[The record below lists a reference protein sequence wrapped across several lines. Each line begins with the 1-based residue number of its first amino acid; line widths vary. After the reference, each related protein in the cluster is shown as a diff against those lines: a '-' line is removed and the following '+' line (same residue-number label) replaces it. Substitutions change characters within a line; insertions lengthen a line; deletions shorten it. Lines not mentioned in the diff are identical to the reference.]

1 MAAPL
6 QLGLTDYE
14 QTYAKKK
21 TRRQRFLDEMEA
33 TVPWDAFLALISP
46 VYHRPSAKGGRP
58 PFPLEVMLRIHLLQQ
73 WFTLSDPLMEEM
85 LIDTPCFRRFAGID
99 MVEDRIP
106 DETTILNFRHLLE
119 ENRIA
124 EQILETVNQSLR
136 EKGVMLKE
144 GTILDATIINAPS
157 STKNKTGERDPEMH
171 SVAKGNQWFFGM
183 RCHIGVDAASG
194 LVHSVVSTAA
204 NVHELNTAADRVH
217 GEERVIYGDSGHIGI
232 EKREAFK
239 DCEAEMR
246 IAMKPGQR
254 RVLPDTPEGRLLDLM
269 EAAKAHVRAKVEH
282 PFRIIKCQFGFR
294 KVFYR
299 GIRKNNLKLTML
311 FALAN
316 LWMVR
321 ERCPSTA

>member
-6 QLGLTDYE
+6 QLGFTDYE

-157 STKNKTGERDPEMH
+157 STKNKKGERDPEMH

-316 LWMVR
+316 LWMMR

>member
-6 QLGLTDYE
+6 QLGFTDYE

-136 EKGVMLKE
+136 EKGVILKE

-157 STKNKTGERDPEMH
+157 STKNKKGERDPEMH

-316 LWMVR
+316 LWMMR

>member
-1 MAAPL
+1 
-6 QLGLTDYE
+6 
-14 QTYAKKK
+14 
-21 TRRQRFLDEMEA
+21 
-33 TVPWDAFLALISP
+33 
-46 VYHRPSAKGGRP
+46 
-58 PFPLEVMLRIHLLQQ
+58 
-73 WFTLSDPLMEEM
+73 
-85 LIDTPCFRRFAGID
+85 
-99 MVEDRIP
+99 
-106 DETTILNFRHLLE
+106 
-119 ENRIA
+119 
-124 EQILETVNQSLR
+124 VNQSLR

-157 STKNKTGERDPEMH
+157 STKNKKGERDPEMH
-171 SVAKGNQWFFGM
+171 SVAKGKQWFFGM

-194 LVHSVVSTAA
+194 LDHAVVSTAA
-204 NVHELNTAADRVH
+204 NVHELNMAADRVH

-232 EKREAFK
+232 EKREVFK
-239 DCEAEMR
+239 DCDEEMR

-254 RVLPDTPEGRLLDLM
+254 RVIPDTPEGRLLDLI
-269 EAAKAHVRAKVEH
+269 EEAKAHVRAKVEH
-282 PFRIIKCQFGFR
+282 PFRIVKCQFGFR

>member
-6 QLGLTDYE
+6 QLGFTDYE

-33 TVPWDAFLALISP
+33 TVPWDPFLALISP

-157 STKNKTGERDPEMH
+157 STKNKKGERDPEMH

>member
-6 QLGLTDYE
+6 QLGFTDYE

-136 EKGVMLKE
+136 EKGVILKE

-157 STKNKTGERDPEMH
+157 STKNKKGERDPEMH

>member
-1 MAAPL
+1 
-6 QLGLTDYE
+6 
-14 QTYAKKK
+14 
-21 TRRQRFLDEMEA
+21 
-33 TVPWDAFLALISP
+33 
-46 VYHRPSAKGGRP
+46 
-58 PFPLEVMLRIHLLQQ
+58 
-73 WFTLSDPLMEEM
+73 
-85 LIDTPCFRRFAGID
+85 
-99 MVEDRIP
+99 
-106 DETTILNFRHLLE
+106 
-119 ENRIA
+119 
-124 EQILETVNQSLR
+124 
-136 EKGVMLKE
+136 
-144 GTILDATIINAPS
+144 
-157 STKNKTGERDPEMH
+157 MH

-239 DCEAEMR
+239 DCDAEMR

-254 RVLPDTPEGRLLDLM
+254 RVLADTPEGRLLDLM
-269 EAAKAHVRAKVEH
+269 EAAKAHIRAKVEH

-321 ERCPSTA
+321 EHCPSTA

>member
-6 QLGLTDYE
+6 QLGFTDYE

-33 TVPWDAFLALISP
+33 TVPWDAFLALIAP
-46 VYHRPSAKGGRP
+46 VYHKPSAKGGRP
-58 PFPLEVMLRIHLLQQ
+58 PFSLEVMLRIHLLQQ

-99 MVEDRIP
+99 MIEDRIP

-119 ENRIA
+119 EHRIA

-157 STKNKTGERDPEMH
+157 STKNKKGERDPEMH
-171 SVAKGNQWFFGM
+171 SVAKGKQWFFGM

-204 NVHELNTAADRVH
+204 NVHELNTATERVH
-217 GEERVIYGDSGHIGI
+217 GEERVIYGDAGHIGI

-239 DCEAEMR
+239 DCEADMR

-254 RVLPDTPEGRLLDLM
+254 RVLPDTPEGRLLDLI
-269 EAAKAHVRAKVEH
+269 ETAKAHFRAKVEH

-299 GIRKNNLKLTML
+299 GIRKNDLKLKML

-316 LWMVR
+316 LWMLR
-321 ERCPSTA
+321 ERFPCRV

>member
-6 QLGLTDYE
+6 QLGFTDYE

-316 LWMVR
+316 LWMMR

>member
-6 QLGLTDYE
+6 QLGFTDYE
-14 QTYAKKK
+14 QIHAKKR

-33 TVPWDAFLALISP
+33 TVPWEAFLALIEP
-46 VYHRPSAKGGRP
+46 VYHKPTSKGGRP
-58 PFPLEVMLRIHLLQQ
+58 AMPLEVMLRIHLLQQ

-85 LIDTPCFRRFAGID
+85 LIDTPCFRRFAGIETMD
-99 MVEDRIP
+99 GRIP

-119 ENRIA
+119 EHRIA
-124 EQILETVNQSLR
+124 EQIFEAVKQILSERGTMLR
-136 EKGVMLKE
+136 E

-157 STKNKTGERDPEMH
+157 STKNKAKERDPEMH
-171 SVAKGNQWFFGM
+171 SVAKGKQWFFGM

-194 LVHSVVSTAA
+194 LVHSVESTAA
-204 NVHELNTAADRVH
+204 NVHELNTAADRLH
-217 GEERVIYGDSGHIGI
+217 GDERLIYGDAGHIGI
-232 EKREAFK
+232 EKRGDFQ
-239 DCEAEMR
+239 DCEAEFR

-254 RVLPDTPEGRLLDLM
+254 RVLSESSEGRLLDLI
-269 EAAKAHVRAKVEH
+269 ETAKAHFRAKVEH

-299 GIRKNNLKLTML
+299 GIRKNDLKLKLL

-321 ERCPSTA
+321 ERIPDPA